1 MLVVLRA
8 WTAFGV
14 VLDAE
19 RGQPPVAEAL
29 DRAVVQVA
37 LGDVEVPG
45 GDGPA
50 IDLELVVLARDVD
63 STVVEVL
70 DRMVGAVVAVGQ
82 ARRGRARC
90 AAEDLVAE
98 ADAEHG
104 HAPQGLARQLDRP
117 VEHGRVAGT
126 VRQDKPVCS

>member
-1 MLVVLRA
+1 RLARLGARVVELGGLADDYGPRPEDQDLAWPRRLPHAGHRPDQRRAVADHLEEPVVQVLVVLRA
-8 WTAFGV
+8 GTAFGV

-45 GDGPA
+45 GDGPG

-70 DRMVGAVVAVGQ
+70 DR
-82 ARRGRARC
+82 
-90 AAEDLVAE
+90 
-98 ADAEHG
+98 
-104 HAPQGLARQLDRP
+104 
-117 VEHGRVAGT
+117 
-126 VRQDKPVCS
+126 